1 MIAGILFLVL
11 IVIGFYVF
19 LARIIVLLRF
29 YYQKRKWDKLT
40 DNDEFE
46 SKLLDALKKH
56 LTKGVNIRNWG
67 VVVQKGE
74 NQFRANWISDKKLTN
89 WMWVKSIRLG
99 KDENFPIA
107 HNQTVVKFN
116 DGEVQFDGGGHKAF
130 QEMSNMLH
138 IQLKGWGLKR
148 FCAVIECENG
158 NIYVKSFDIDSSAE
172 GSYIPLLD
180 FPENMLNAHKYL
192 EYYPWG

>member
-74 NQFRANWISDKKLTN
+74 NQFRANWISDKKL
-89 WMWVKSIRLG
+89 
-99 KDENFPIA
+99 
-107 HNQTVVKFN
+107 
-116 DGEVQFDGGGHKAF
+116 
-130 QEMSNMLH
+130 
-138 IQLKGWGLKR
+138 
-148 FCAVIECENG
+148 
-158 NIYVKSFDIDSSAE
+158 
-172 GSYIPLLD
+172 
-180 FPENMLNAHKYL
+180 
-192 EYYPWG
+192 